1 MSPLVLGEN
10 FGVFVDTLPADAQYP
25 IEHYENLRL
34 PIQMQLSE
42 KQKIFSRFFDQF
54 LESSSNKKKDDVQ
67 S

>member
-25 IEHYENLRL
+25 FEHYENLRL

-42 KQKIFSRFFDQF
+42 KRKIFSRFFDQF